1 MHTLALRRTGR
12 STTPALMLA
21 ALALAGLLALAAHE
35 LARVRRRARRRALLA
50 VPSEQAPA
58 ADAPEPPAVARAD
71 ADAVDELRERPRP
84 VSAEE
89 AAYILGLGP
98 DALASLNVPV
108 TRAPDGRVVYDSWE
122 IVHWLDVRQTD
133 PAGFEARTGGH

>member
-1 MHTLALRRTGR
+1 MHTLARRRTGR
-12 STTPALMLA
+12 SITPALVFA
-21 ALALAGLLALAAHE
+21 ALALAGLVVLAARE

-50 VPSEQAPA
+50 VPEQAPT
-58 ADAPEPPAVARAD
+58 ADAPELSAVAYAD
-71 ADAVDELRERPRP
+71 EDALEELRERPRP

-89 AAYILGLGP
+89 AGDILGLPP
-98 DALASLNVPV
+98 DALASLNIPV

-133 PAGFEARTGGH
+133 PAGFEARMGGH